1 LNPRYHINQCG
12 IVILAAGQ
20 SKRLGQPKQLLP
32 FGGTALVVR
41 VADAACRIK
50 LYPVLV
56 VLGAHAEKIQPY
68 LNMPGLKVV
77 VNEEWEEGMASS
89 IRKGLAAMDQFYPH
103 LDGIMF
109 LVCDQPHLDHQL
121 IRDLIQLQDE
131 TGKPV
136 AACNYAGKLG
146 TPALFHKTLFQELM
160 QLKGDAGARKL
171 LEEMK
176 DDVAMINF
184 EQGSIDIDTLEDYEN
199 LINPKNGA
207 A

>member
-1 LNPRYHINQCG
+1 MNPGYHINQCG

-20 SKRLGQPKQLLP
+20 SKRLGQPKQLIP

-121 IRDLIQLQDE
+121 IRDLIELQDE
-131 TGKPV
+131 TGMP
-136 AACNYAGKLG
+136 AAGCSYAGILG
-146 TPALFHKTLFQELM
+146 TPALFHKSLFQELM
-160 QLKGDAGARKL
+160 QLKGDVGARKV
-171 LEEMK
+171 LERMRE
-176 DDVAMINF
+176 DVGVMAF
-184 EQGSIDIDTLEDYEN
+184 DHGAFDIDTPEDYQRLMNEN
-199 LINPKNGA
+199 NSA
-207 A
+207 V

>member
-1 LNPRYHINQCG
+1 MNPGYHINQCG

-20 SKRLGQPKQLLP
+20 SKRLGQPKQLIP

-121 IRDLIQLQDE
+121 IRDLIELQDE
-131 TGKPV
+131 TGMP
-136 AACNYAGKLG
+136 AAGCSYAGILG
-146 TPALFHKTLFQELM
+146 TPALFHKSLFQELM
-160 QLKGDAGARKL
+160 QLKGDVGARKV
-171 LEEMK
+171 LERMRE
-176 DDVAMINF
+176 DVAVMAF
-184 EQGSIDIDTLEDYEN
+184 DHGAFDIDTPEDYQRLMNEN
-199 LINPKNGA
+199 NSA
-207 A
+207 V